1 MSKGIQFISR
11 NGQMYFTTYFSKY
24 NNRLILT
31 IITYNRRE
39 MCVYERYNVSMNVGF
54 RINKG

>member
-39 MCVYERYNVSMNVGF
+39 TCVYERYNVSMNVGF
-54 RINKG
+54 RIDKG